1 MNCFNKI
8 YNEKSKQLHETA
20 IKRRETI
27 KSFENFENEVNR
39 KKEELK
45 VYFETV
51 ISLFCNNKF

>member
-1 MNCFNKI
+1 MDCFNKI
-8 YNEKSKQLHETA
+8 YKEKSELLHETA

-45 VYFETV
+45 VYFE
-51 ISLFCNNKF
+51 IK